1 MSRFQELLGQMGA
14 TASPALSSQRS
25 ASFAPPTMPTASV
38 MSPAT
43 TGYST
48 PGAMT
53 GMGAGAASAMA
64 RGGGMPGLGA
74 AVAGSLVEAGLPYLI
89 EGGANLY
96 DLITGAGTKEGERL
110 ADREKLFSGL
120 QEQLDAANQEA
131 IRRARAVAG
140 QAIGGQLAMSGI
152 GGLSSFNPVLAAQA
166 RQGEAQMAG
175 RISALEQQAIQSRAD
190 YETGRAQ
197 AIDQAL
203 NSLTGSAVRRR
214 NARRAYEERGMA

>member
-1 MSRFQELLGQMGA
+1 MS
-14 TASPALSSQRS
+14 T
-25 ASFAPPTMPTASV
+25 FAPPTAAMGNLLTPAVSTAASAA
-38 MSPAT
+38 P

-48 PGAMT
+48 IGST
-53 GMGAGAASAMA
+53 LGMGAGAAAPALASAAMS
-64 RGGGMPGLGA
+64 PLGA
-74 AVAGSLVEAGLPYLI
+74 ALLGSAVEAGLPYLI

-96 DLITGAGTKEGERL
+96 DAMTGAGKQEGQRL
-110 ADREKLFSGL
+110 AEREKMFAGL
-120 QEQLDAANQEA
+120 QKQLDDANQEA
-131 IRRARAVAG
+131 IRRARATAG

-175 RISALEQQAIQSRAD
+175 RISALERQAIQSRAD

-214 NARRAYEERGMA
+214 NARRAYEQAGMA